1 MSAFLDFLK
10 KPGDGQTPPSDGF
23 LARIAPFFEPDGRSD
38 EEAIAEARKQLDAPA
53 RQQLDAWEERWRK
66 SPGPRPRPA
75 AAQPAP
81 GQTAPTLA
89 VGEPD
94 DFGETV
100 CKIHLQTD
108 AYDIWCAKDETDNRT
123 LRYRIRRDYAE
134 ARPFRNRLAEIT
146 PDIAVIADVLQ
157 SIRPSA
163 RTGEDHERFRTFR
176 NRIQDMT
183 ARAMACAFDDDLDEA
198 KRLVAIARADAETR
212 RDSANRMR
220 YANATL
226 TAVLGL
232 LVIAAAG
239 AWADLWLADEKLADL
254 LGPHQLRAGA
264 DAAKV
269 QALYVLLAGAVG
281 AFFSVAL
288 DLRTLKVGHAITRA
302 EVAYSGVARIA
313 IGAIAAMVVL
323 WLLKG
328 GWILASLDPHYMST
342 AALLLGFI
350 AGFAERFVPNA
361 LKTIESQTSV
371 APPGGG
377 GR

>member
-10 KPGDGQTPPSDGF
+10 KPGDGQTPPSDAF
-23 LARIAPFFEPDGRSD
+23 LARLAPFFERDGRSD
-38 EEAIAEARKQLDAPA
+38 EAAIAEARGRLDAPA
-53 RQQLDAWEERWRK
+53 RQQLDAWEERWRR
-66 SPGPRPRPA
+66 SPEPRPRPA
-75 AAQPAP
+75 P
-81 GQTAPTLA
+81 GQTYPVLA
-89 VGEPD
+89 VGKPD

-100 CKIHLQTD
+100 CKMHLQTD
-108 AYDIWCAKDETDNRT
+108 AYDIWCAKDDADGRS
-123 LRYRIRRDYAE
+123 LRYRIKRDYAE

-163 RTGEDHERFRTFR
+163 SRGEARDRFVTFR

-183 ARAMACAFDDDLDEA
+183 ARAMACAFDEDLDEA

-212 RDSANRMR
+212 RDSVNRMR

-232 LVIAAAG
+232 LAVAAAG
-239 AWADLWLADEKLADL
+239 AWADLWLADQTLVDL

-264 DAAKV
+264 DAAQV

-281 AFFSVAL
+281 AFFSVAI
-288 DLRTLKVGHAITRA
+288 DLRALKVGHAITRA

-313 IGAIAAMVVL
+313 IGAIAAMVTL

-328 GWILASLDPHYMST
+328 GWILASLDPFYMPS

-361 LKTIESQTSV
+361 LKSIEGQTSV

-377 GR
+377 AR